1 MALGIR
7 LLLDRNSDI
16 SAERKPNAKE
26 KKCHSSSASWPPWVN
41 TCIAPVDPSC
51 NAWAVHY
58 SVVCGNG
65 VSDTLE
71 KVTSFIERRR
81 LLEGAGGVLVAV
93 SGGPDSVAL
102 LDILVSLRPAA
113 GLHVAHLD
121 HMLRGR
127 ESAEDAKFVR
137 ALAKR
142 LGLQSTVRKA
152 DVRKVAKESGRGV
165 EEIARELRYSFL
177 LRTAQRAGCDRIATG
192 HTMSD
197 QAETLLMRLARGS
210 GLRGL
215 VGMRPM
221 MQAHLFEW
229 EEGENGSVGEWE
241 NGRVGE
247 WESGR
252 MGEWESGRAG
262 EADTA
267 VRPVSHSPTP
277 PLSPSPLLPVSPSSP
292 HPLLIRPLLCITRE
306 EVESYCRAREL
317 PVRIDASNLS
327 ADFTRNRV
335 RNDVLPALRE
345 VNSHVVEHIAGTA
358 EIIAD
363 DQDALD
369 DLASSLLDRARQL
382 RVLADVAT
390 AGSAYSVAALLSQ
403 PAGLRRRMIIK
414 AIELARANIV
424 RTEPR
429 DQIDRTHVEA
439 VDALISNGMS
449 GSRIMLPG
457 AFEVWIEFDCLVFR
471 PSVSRASTSASDSEK
486 WEYMCEIS
494 LQAPLAKAGGLDIS
508 LVRGQPG
515 DLLQPAIEQA
525 RREKKALGHDWLTA
539 VLDDRLLPERLI
551 VRPRL
556 RGERARVL
564 GHKRTKKL
572 KNLMIDH
579 RIPTSRRAIWPVVA
593 TPDGQYV
600 WSPGLPP
607 ADEFAARDE
616 THGLA
621 ILRASGV

>member
-1 MALGIR
+1 M
-7 LLLDRNSDI
+7 
-16 SAERKPNAKE
+16 
-26 KKCHSSSASWPPWVN
+26 
-41 TCIAPVDPSC
+41 
-51 NAWAVHY
+51 
-58 SVVCGNG
+58 
-65 VSDTLE
+65 SDTFE
-71 KVTSFIERRR
+71 KVTNFIETRR
-81 LLEGAGGVLVAV
+81 LLEGSEGVLVAV

-102 LDILVSLRPAA
+102 LDILVSLRPAPR
-113 GLHVAHLD
+113 LHVAHLD

-127 ESAEDAKFVR
+127 ASTEDAKFVR
-137 ALAKR
+137 ALARR
-142 LGLQSTVRKA
+142 LGLQSTVRKL
-152 DVRKVAKESGRGV
+152 DVRKAAKESGRGV

-177 LRTAQRAGCDRIATG
+177 LRTAQEAGCDRIATG

-221 MQAHLFEW
+221 IPAHVFE
-229 EEGENGSVGEWE
+229 EEAGEERE
-241 NGRVGE
+241 K
-247 WESGR
+247 
-252 MGEWESGRAG
+252 GRAG
-262 EADTA
+262 DGEKRNVAEEGIA
-267 VRPVSHSPTP
+267 VRPVS
-277 PLSPSPLLPVSPSSP
+277 PSPFLPFSSTSPR
-292 HPLLIRPLLCITRE
+292 PLLIRPLLCITRE
-306 EVESYCRAREL
+306 EVESHCQLREL
-317 PVRIDASNLS
+317 RVRIDPSNLS

-335 RNDVLPALRE
+335 RNEVLPALRE
-345 VNSHVVEHIAGTA
+345 VNSHVVEHIAATA

-363 DQDALD
+363 DQDALEE
-369 DLASSLLDRARQL
+369 LASSLLDRARQL
-382 RVLADVAT
+382 RALADAAT
-390 AGSAYSVAALLSQ
+390 AGSAYSVAALRSQ
-403 PAGLRRRMIIK
+403 PSGMRRRMIIK
-414 AIELARANIV
+414 AIELARATIV

-429 DQIDRTHVEA
+429 EQIDKTHVKA
-439 VDALISNGMS
+439 VDELVSNGMS
-449 GSRIMLPG
+449 GSRVTLPG
-457 AFEVWIEFDCLVFR
+457 AFEVWIEFDSLVFMPAVTQ
-471 PSVSRASTSASDSEK
+471 PSTGYEDSEE
-486 WEYMCEIS
+486 WGYTCEIS

-515 DLLQPAIEQA
+515 DLLEPAIEQA

-579 RIPTSRRAIWPVVA
+579 RIPTSRRAIWPIVA

>member
-1 MALGIR
+1 M
-7 LLLDRNSDI
+7 
-16 SAERKPNAKE
+16 
-26 KKCHSSSASWPPWVN
+26 
-41 TCIAPVDPSC
+41 T
-51 NAWAVHY
+51 
-58 SVVCGNG
+58 
-65 VSDTLE
+65 DTLE
-71 KVTSFIERRR
+71 KVTRFIERLR
-81 LLEGAGGVLVAV
+81 LLEGAEGVLVAV

-102 LDILVSLRPAA
+102 LDILVRLRPAVA
-113 GLHVAHLD
+113 LHVAHLD
-121 HMLRGR
+121 HMLRGK
-127 ESAEDAKFVR
+127 ESAEDARFVR

-142 LGLQSTVRKA
+142 LGLKSTVRKA

-165 EEIARELRYSFL
+165 EEIAREVRYKFL
-177 LRTAQRAGCDRIATG
+177 LRTAQKAGCDRIATG

-221 MQAHLFEW
+221 MQAHLFE
-229 EEGENGSVGEWE
+229 GE
-241 NGRVGE
+241 E

-252 MGEWESGRAG
+252 VGEGESGREG
-262 EADTA
+262 EPDTA
-267 VRPVSHSPTP
+267 VPPGFHSRTP
-277 PLSPSPLLPVSPSSP
+277 PLSHSSRPVSPSPPLPFFPSSP
-292 HPLLIRPLLCITRE
+292 RPLLIRPLLCITRE
-306 EVESYCRAREL
+306 EVASYCRVREL
-317 PVRIDASNLS
+317 PVRIDQTNLS

-335 RNDVLPALRE
+335 RNEVLPALRE

-369 DLASSLLDRARQL
+369 QLASSLVDRARQS
-382 RVLADVAT
+382 RALADDAT
-390 AGSAYSVAALLSQ
+390 ARSAYSVAALRSQ
-403 PAGLRRRMIIK
+403 PAGIRRRMIIK
-414 AIELARANIV
+414 AIELARANV
-424 RTEPR
+424 VKTEPHE
-429 DQIDRTHVEA
+429 QIDRTHIEA
-439 VDALISNGMS
+439 VDALIANGMS

-457 AFEVWIEFDCLVFR
+457 AFEVWLEFDCLVFM
-471 PSVSRASTSASDSEK
+471 PSISRTPASGADSEE

-494 LQAPLAKAGGLDIS
+494 LQAPLARAGGLDIS

-564 GHKRTKKL
+564 GHEQTKKL

-579 RIPTSRRAIWPVVA
+579 RIPTSRRAIWPIVA

>member
-1 MALGIR
+1 
-7 LLLDRNSDI
+7 
-16 SAERKPNAKE
+16 
-26 KKCHSSSASWPPWVN
+26 
-41 TCIAPVDPSC
+41 
-51 NAWAVHY
+51 
-58 SVVCGNG
+58 

-71 KVTSFIERRR
+71 KVTKFIETRR
-81 LLEGAGGVLVAV
+81 LLEGSEGVLVAV

-102 LDILVSLRPAA
+102 LDILVSLRPAPR
-113 GLHVAHLD
+113 LHVAHLD

-127 ESAEDAKFVR
+127 ASADDAKFVR
-137 ALAKR
+137 ALARR
-142 LGLQSTVRKA
+142 LGLKSTVRKL
-152 DVRKVAKESGRGV
+152 DVRKAAKESGRGV

-177 LRTAQRAGCDRIATG
+177 LRTAQKAGCDRIATG

-221 MQAHLFEW
+221 IPAHVFE
-229 EEGENGSVGEWE
+229 EEDGES
-241 NGRVGE
+241 GRVGE

-252 MGEWESGRAG
+252 TGERE
-262 EADTA
+262 TT
-267 VRPVSHSPTP
+267 PPLSHSPTLP
-277 PLSPSPLLPVSPSSP
+277 LSHSPTLPLSPSSPR
-292 HPLLIRPLLCITRE
+292 PLLIRPLLCITRE
-306 EVESYCRAREL
+306 EVESYCQLREL
-317 PVRIDASNLS
+317 RVRIDPSNLS

-335 RNDVLPALRE
+335 RNEVLPALRE
-345 VNSHVVEHIAGTA
+345 VNSHVVEHIAATA

-363 DQDALD
+363 DQDTLD
-369 DLASSLLDRARQL
+369 QLASSLLDRARQF
-382 RVLADVAT
+382 RALADAAT
-390 AGSAYSVAALLSQ
+390 AGSAYSVAALRSQ
-403 PAGLRRRMIIK
+403 PAGMRRRMIIK
-414 AIELARANIV
+414 AIELARATIAS
-424 RTEPR
+424 TEPLE
-429 DQIDRTHVEA
+429 QIDRTHVQA
-439 VDALISNGMS
+439 VDQLVSSGMS
-449 GSRIMLPG
+449 GSRVTLPG
-457 AFEVWIEFDCLVFR
+457 AFEVWIEFDCLVFM
-471 PSVSRASTSASDSEK
+471 PSVTELSTGDGDGEE
-486 WEYMCEIS
+486 WEYTCEIS
-494 LQAPLAKAGGLDIS
+494 LQAPLAKAGGLDIT

-515 DLLQPAIEQA
+515 DLLEPAIEQA

-579 RIPTSRRAIWPVVA
+579 RIPTSRRAIWPIVA